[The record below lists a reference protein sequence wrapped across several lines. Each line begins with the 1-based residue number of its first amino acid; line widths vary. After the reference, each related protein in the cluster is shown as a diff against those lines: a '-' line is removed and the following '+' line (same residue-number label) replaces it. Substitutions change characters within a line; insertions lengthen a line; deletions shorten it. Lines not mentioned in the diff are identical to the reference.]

1 MTRAIPP
8 IPKRSLAAAVLLG
21 AVALAGCGT
30 SSSSGPV
37 SSPANAAAGT
47 PAGSP
52 SGAAPSAALTP
63 VPTTAGSGSG
73 QQPTQTDTEWGRI
86 WDAIPRSFPRYP
98 GSSESAGI
106 GPASATFDVPAD
118 VPTATSW
125 MASGLEA
132 VGFRTTVSGP
142 GEDGSMTLDSV
153 GPAPGCMAR
162 TTIAKTGGTTTMTI
176 LFGASCPFS

>member
-1 MTRAIPP
+1 MGAPMTRAIP
-8 IPKRSLAAAVLLG
+8 LLLG
-21 AVALAGCGT
+21 AALLAGCGA
-30 SSSSGPV
+30 SSSPGPV
-37 SSPANAAAGT
+37 SSSLT
-47 PAGSP
+47 P
-52 SGAAPSAALTP
+52 ALTP
-63 VPTTAGSGSG
+63 VPTPAGSATG

-98 GSSESAGI
+98 GSSETAGL

-118 VPTATSW
+118 VATATTW
-125 MASGLEA
+125 MTSGLA
-132 VGFRTTVSGP
+132 AAGFRTTVSGP

-153 GPAPGCMAR
+153 GPAAGCMAR